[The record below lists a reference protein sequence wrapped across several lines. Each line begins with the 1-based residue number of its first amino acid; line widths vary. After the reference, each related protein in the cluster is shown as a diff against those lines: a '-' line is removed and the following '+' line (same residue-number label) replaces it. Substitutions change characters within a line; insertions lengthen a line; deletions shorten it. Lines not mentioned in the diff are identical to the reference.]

1 MKTYT
6 IKKTHAWSGNL
17 ITSYTIEVK
26 SKNELFEYLG
36 DMHGGN
42 APDEEPV
49 NVEYEEVIVEYKEL
63 ITNL

>member
-6 IKKTHAWSGNL
+6 IKKTHAWSSK

-26 SKNELFEYLG
+26 SKDELFEYLG

-42 APDEEPV
+42 APD
-49 NVEYEEVIVEYKEL
+49 
-63 ITNL
+63 